1 MILCEEIAEAGESQI
16 NLFQK
21 LSINS
26 IMRSIVNILDAPIKV
41 VLIIM
46 FIISIIM
53 IGELLAEWMQR
64 RYIDLKVAKVIDT
77 IKNGNE
83 NIVNI
88 VMQSKI
94 LNLQKDLLLEVL
106 NHKDLSKEMIE
117 NLVVSLSWEL
127 W

>member
-1 MILCEEIAEAGESQI
+1 MILCEEIVEAGQSQI

-117 NLVVSLSWEL
+117 NLAVSLS
-127 W
+127 

>member
-1 MILCEEIAEAGESQI
+1 MILCEEIVEAGQNQI

-26 IMRSIVNILDAPIKV
+26 IMSSIVNILDAPIKV

-117 NLVVSLSWEL
+117 NLAVSLS
-127 W
+127 

>member
-1 MILCEEIAEAGESQI
+1 MILCEEIVEAGESQI

-26 IMRSIVNILDAPIKV
+26 IMRSIVNILAAPLKV

-46 FIISIIM
+46 YIISIIM

-117 NLVVSLSWEL
+117 NLAVSLS
-127 W
+127 

>member
-1 MILCEEIAEAGESQI
+1 MILCEEIVEAGESQI

-26 IMRSIVNILDAPIKV
+26 SMRSIVNILDASIKV

-117 NLVVSLSWEL
+117 NLAVSLS
-127 W
+127 